1 MELFIPE
8 YYEKFRCLASNCPDS
23 CCHQWAVD
31 VDAETAER
39 YRSLPGTLG
48 DRLRQVLVDT
58 EDGVQMQIENERCP
72 MWRQDGL
79 CQIQVELG
87 HDALCKTC
95 REFPR
100 LRHDYG
106 DFAELGLEL
115 SCPEAAR
122 LILEA
127 DKGAITIQQTDG
139 TQAPEYD
146 TEAMAILQESRR
158 NILALINDESYCV
171 ADALQILLLYGYEVQ
186 GWIDGGQSA
195 VLDPAVCLAAAEKYA
210 QPGSMQDI
218 FDFFKELEV
227 LTPQWKA
234 KLAAGPHAKPFH
246 EATRALLRYGIHRYW
261 YQAVSD
267 YDLVCRVKF
276 IVIFC
281 LMVNAL
287 EGDFT
292 QNAQL
297 FSKEIENDPDNVEVL
312 LDGAYSSPALTDAK
326 LLWLSKRNRG

>member
-8 YYEKFRCLASNCPDS
+8 YYEKFCCLASACPDS
-23 CCHQWAVD
+23 CCHQWTVD
-31 VDAETAER
+31 VDAEAAER
-39 YRSLPGTLG
+39 YRSLSGALG
-48 DRLRQVLVDT
+48 DRLRQVLEDT
-58 EDGVQMQIENERCP
+58 ENGTQMRIENDRCP

-79 CQIQVELG
+79 CQIQLELG

-122 LILEA
+122 LILTEDWDDVAARQVDGGEA
-127 DKGAITIQQTDG
+127 PD
-139 TQAPEYD
+139 YD
-146 TEAMAILQESRR
+146 TETMKILRESRR
-158 NILALINDESYCV
+158 KILAFLQDDSCCA
-171 ADALQILLLYGYEVQ
+171 ADALQVLLLYGYEVQ
-186 GWIDGGQSA
+186 SWLDGGEP
-195 VLDPAVCLAAAEKYA
+195 VTLDPAACLAAAQKHA
-210 QPGSMQDI
+210 QPGELQAI
-218 FDFFKELEV
+218 FDFFKTLEI

-234 KLAAGPHAKPFH
+234 KLAAGPMEQPLHPY
-246 EATRALLRYGIHRYW
+246 TRALIRYGIYRYW

-276 IVIFC
+276 IVIYC

-287 EGDFT
+287 EGDFI

-297 FSKEIENDPDNVEVL
+297 FSKEIENDPDNVEAL
-312 LDGAYSSPALTDAK
+312 LDGAYTHPALTDAK
-326 LLWLSKRNRG
+326 LLWLSREMQ